1 MLENNPSAILP
12 FNAIKWYNIYDSSFL
27 GGTLL
32 IFFGM
37 IALLVLLD
45 QFTKSLVVKYIKSI
59 HTLPI
64 IENVFHLTYVENR
77 GAAFSIFQGK
87 QTFLIVVTLIFTI
100 FLIYYL
106 IKVPT
111 TRDSLWFKIS
121 LSFII
126 GGAIGNLIDRIRFGY
141 VIDFFDFRII
151 HFAIFNTADS
161 FVVVGTILLVLVI
174 FFGNT
179 KNYL

>member
-1 MLENNPSAILP
+1 M
-12 FNAIKWYNIYDSSFL
+12 
-27 GGTLL
+27 
-32 IFFGM
+32 IFFGI

-45 QFTKSLVVKYIKSI
+45 QFTKFLVIKYIKPI
-59 HTLPI
+59 YTLPI
-64 IENVFHLTYVENR
+64 IRDIFHLTYVENR

-106 IKVPT
+106 KKVPT
-111 TRDSLWFKIS
+111 TSNSLWFKIS

-126 GGAIGNLIDRIRFGY
+126 GGAIGNLMDRIRLSY

-151 HFAIFNTADS
+151 NFAIFNTADT
-161 FVVVGTILLVLVI
+161 FVVIGTILLVLI
-174 FFGNT
+174 ILFGNT